1 MRLPPRRVCKR
12 PACAEVVGRPT
23 GRSRP
28 PVFCSERC
36 RRLYSL
42 ERASARTNLH
52 EAQRL
57 AEQFGIDSARARSA
71 SALGVIAVE
80 LQRLQAELDAGAV
93 ISTRAAIERLTLAVR
108 QADQFI
114 SGR

>member
-1 MRLPPRRVCKR
+1 
-12 PACAEVVGRPT
+12 
-23 GRSRP
+23 
-28 PVFCSERC
+28 VFCSERC
-36 RRLYSL
+36 RRLYSI
-42 ERASARTNLH
+42 ERASARANLH

-57 AEQFGIDSARARSA
+57 AEQFGIDPARVSPVSA
-71 SALGVIAVE
+71 ALGVIAVE

-93 ISTRAAIERLTLAVR
+93 ISAQAAIDRLTQAVR